1 MGKPLVDLTEAISKG
16 PLSDDL
22 DDDDDDGGIA
32 FDIAAKEMLD

>member
-1 MGKPLVDLTEAISKG
+1 VYTEYHRY
-16 PLSDDL
+16 L